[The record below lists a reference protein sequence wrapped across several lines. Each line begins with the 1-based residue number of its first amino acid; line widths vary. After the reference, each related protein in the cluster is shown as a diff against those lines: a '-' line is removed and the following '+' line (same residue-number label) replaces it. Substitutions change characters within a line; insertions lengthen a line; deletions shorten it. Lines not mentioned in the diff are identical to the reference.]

1 MATWRLIV
9 TAPDGAGHESLIT
22 TEVPISSADITVSLS
37 APGSLK
43 LTVPFYVAQLKRPDG
58 LPVFQPWGT
67 CVYAERDG
75 VIVSGGIVT
84 DTEAAGT
91 QLSVT
96 AVGFLGYWKGMP
108 YMDDYKVYEA
118 DPLDVARLILAH
130 VQGQKG
136 GNIGLAASP
145 LKSRATVG
153 VRGRAAFRGRPDIK
167 DANGNVVLPA
177 IAPSPEVKDEPYLLS
192 WYQTTDLLDE
202 FNKLAKATPF
212 DYAERHFWSGGQI
225 AHVVDFGYP
234 VIGTRRPNLRFI
246 LGENLIEAPK
256 TYQAGDSYAS
266 TILGLGSGEGSKK
279 LRVEQTVPGATRL
292 RRVDI
297 YNNQSIGRT
306 PTMQA
311 ILVKRANN
319 LTGLPT
325 AGDFSVIDS
334 PNAPIGSFQVG
345 DTVFVQGDDSWYG
358 DAADKWA
365 RIVSMTYK
373 PGTEDEVSITVVK
386 EENELA

>member
-1 MATWRLIV
+1 M
-9 TAPDGAGHESLIT
+9 
-22 TEVPISSADITVSLS
+22 
-37 APGSLK
+37 
-43 LTVPFYVAQLKRPDG
+43 
-58 LPVFQPWGT
+58 
-67 CVYAERDG
+67 
-75 VIVSGGIVT
+75 
-84 DTEAAGT
+84 
-91 QLSVT
+91 
-96 AVGFLGYWKGMP
+96 
-108 YMDDYKVYEA
+108 
-118 DPLDVARLILAH
+118 
-130 VQGQKG
+130 
-136 GNIGLAASP
+136 
-145 LKSRATVG
+145 G
-153 VRGRAAFRGRPDIK
+153 VRGRAAFRGRPAIK
-167 DANGNVVLPA
+167 DAAGNIVRPA
-177 IAPSPEVKDEPYLLS
+177 VAPSPEVKDEPYLLS

-202 FNKLAKATPF
+202 FNKLSKATPF

-225 AHVVDFGYP
+225 SHRVDFGYP

-256 TYQAGDSYAS
+256 TYQTGDSYAS
-266 TILGLGSGEGSKK
+266 TILGLGAGEGSKK
-279 LRVEQTVPGATRL
+279 LRVAQTVPGATRL

-306 PTMQA
+306 LTMRA
-311 ILVKRANN
+311 ILMSRANN